1 VDVRLIEDRIS
12 SIEGLEFQDFCDRML
27 LRLYPKDYTPV
38 RAGGRNGDMKNDGYC
53 FVERI
58 FFQAHATRG
67 EAAKK
72 TKKKIKEDLELCL
85 IKQTDVKTFIYITN
99 TTLIGEVEKF
109 VDDLRRQNLNVI
121 IETWTPKRIMEKL
134 KDLSDKDIEFIIAR
148 NVSGSSNIFNNF
160 DGSKILNQGTINID
174 NQTINY

>member
-1 VDVRLIEDRIS
+1 MDIRLIEDRIN
-12 SIEGLEFQDFCDRML
+12 SIEASEFQDFCDRML

-72 TKKKIKEDLELCL
+72 TQKKIQKDLEGCL
-85 IKQTDVKTFIYITN
+85 LKQSDVKSFIYITN
-99 TTLIGEVEKF
+99 DTFIGETETF
-109 VDDLRRQNLNVI
+109 VDSLRKSYPTVN
-121 IETWTPKRIMEKL
+121 IETWTPKRIMEKI
-134 KDLSDKDIEFIIAR
+134 KDLPEKDIEFIIAR

-160 DGSKILNQGTINID
+160 DGSKIINQGTTNID